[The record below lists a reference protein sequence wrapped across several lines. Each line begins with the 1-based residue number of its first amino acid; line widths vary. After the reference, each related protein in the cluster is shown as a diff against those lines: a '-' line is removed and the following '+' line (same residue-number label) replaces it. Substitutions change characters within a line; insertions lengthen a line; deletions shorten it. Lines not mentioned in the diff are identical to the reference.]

1 MNTYSK
7 NEYVCIA
14 LQPAGRPTNLRIIII
29 ALVPPQKIIRMTED
43 SPENPLLPAR
53 EAGVCLHIASLPG
66 PFGIGEIGHAAFQF
80 VDFLTKA
87 RLSVWQ
93 FLPTGPT
100 AYGDSPYQPLST
112 FAGNENLIDI
122 GDLLDKGLLDE
133 QEVAD
138 LRSLPRDHVDYGR
151 LIPIKSRLLRVA
163 ASRFEE
169 RADASLK
176 EACDQFVAGNDAAW
190 LHDYALYR
198 ILKTQHNEQPW
209 PEWEPR
215 YARREPTAIAEIE
228 SSADAQIADI
238 KVIQFFFFEQWQRL
252 RDYAH
257 AHGVRL
263 FGDMP
268 IYIALDSADAWAHP
282 EILKIDRDGHPEAVA
297 GVPPDYFSADGQL
310 WGNPLYD
317 WEKHAADGYAWWAD
331 RLRATAE
338 LTDLVRIDHFR
349 GFEGYWSV
357 PAGSETARSGSWKPG
372 PGDAIFDA
380 MQDKLGALP
389 IVAEDLG
396 VITPEVE
403 ALRDRHQIPGMVV
416 LQFDIADPDFRFEDI
431 VENSV
436 CYTGTHDNDTTLGW
450 FRGSPCDIRSPEDI
464 SATQEMALHRTHGT
478 PETIHFDMVR
488 AAFACKARLAIA
500 PMQDFLGLGSEARVN
515 VPGTCGGNWRWRAL
529 DTQLSG
535 EVCDNIASMVTASDR
550 GLSQHGNND

>member
-1 MNTYSK
+1 MTMRSK
-7 NEYVCIA
+7 AESTA
-14 LQPAGRPTNLRIIII
+14 MPRGRR
-29 ALVPPQKIIRMTED
+29 
-43 SPENPLLPAR
+43 
-53 EAGVCLHIASLPG
+53 AGVCLHLTSLPG
-66 PFGIGEIGHAAFQF
+66 PYGIGEIGAAAREF
-80 VDFLTKA
+80 VD
-87 RLSVWQ
+87 RMVQMELSVWQ
-93 FLPTGPT
+93 FLPVGPT

-112 FAGNENLIDI
+112 FAGNEMLVDI
-122 GDLLDKGLLDE
+122 GDLIDLGLLSE
-133 QEVAD
+133 EEVSG
-138 LRSLPRDHVDYGR
+138 LTNLPHSHVDYGA
-151 LIPIKSRLLRVA
+151 LIPIKNRLLRIA
-163 ASRFEE
+163 AARFEE
-169 RADASLK
+169 RADAPLK
-176 EACDQFVAGNDAAW
+176 EACDQFVAKYDAAW

-215 YARREPTAIAEIE
+215 YARRNAEAMAEIE

-238 KVIQFFFFEQWQRL
+238 KVIQFFFFEQWRRL
-252 RDYAH
+252 HDYAR
-257 AHGVRL
+257 ARGIRL

-282 EILKIDRDGHPEAVA
+282 EILRIDRDGHPEAVA

-317 WEKHAADGYAWWAD
+317 WDKHAADGYAWWVD

-349 GFEGYWSV
+349 GFEAYWSV
-357 PAGSETARSGSWKPG
+357 PAEARTARSGSWEPG

-380 MQDKLGALP
+380 MQDELGALP

-403 ALRDRHQIPGMVV
+403 ALRDRHKIPGMVV
-416 LQFDIADPDFRFEDI
+416 LQFDIADPDFQFENI

-450 FRGSPCDIRSPEDI
+450 FRGSPDDIRSREEI
-464 SATQEMALHRTHGT
+464 AATQEMALHRTHGT
-478 PETIHFDMVR
+478 PETIHLDMIR
-488 AAFACKARLAIA
+488 TAFACNARLAIA
-500 PMQDFLGLGSEARVN
+500 PLQDFLGLGSEARIN
-515 VPGTCGGNWRWRAL
+515 VPGTSGGNWRWRVR

-550 GLSQHGNND
+550 GLSQHGNHN